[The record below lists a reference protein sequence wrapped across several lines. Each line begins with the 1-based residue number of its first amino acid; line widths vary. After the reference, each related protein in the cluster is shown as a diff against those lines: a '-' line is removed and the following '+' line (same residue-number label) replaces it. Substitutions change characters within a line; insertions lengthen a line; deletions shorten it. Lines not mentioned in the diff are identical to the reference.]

1 MKLPGLA
8 AAAALAGVGTA
19 AYNYLSGRNLLA
31 DSWDQAR
38 LVCHSL
44 DYWESVWLQR
54 PRTEVVACLTTIP
67 SRLPHLELTL
77 KSLLYQS
84 WALQKIRLHLP
95 AYSERE
101 GRAYELPE
109 AWRGRAWLEVVNCPD
124 WGPATKL
131 LPALEGLSQHQR
143 LLVVD
148 DDMLYPA
155 TLLQYLLGHA
165 QQHPDRVVA
174 SSGWRVP
181 DDLIDRPTTLWD
193 NLAQRPPVPVKC
205 TRLRGGGYPV
215 DIVQG
220 YSGFLTQP
228 GFYDQEKIFDYSQA
242 PPAARWVD
250 DVWLS
255 AHTRVPK
262 EVFAA
267 PRYCFERWKA
277 RKMMKAGS
285 LGRLNRG
292 DGDPLTRNNTLAI
305 RHLYRHWMNAPS
317 EGSAEQNPNAL
328 AQP

>member
-1 MKLPGLA
+1 MEARFLAGLA
-8 AAAALAGVGTA
+8 ALTGVATA
-19 AYNYLSGRNLLA
+19 TYNYLSGRNLWV

-38 LVCHSL
+38 LVSQPL
-44 DYWESVWLQR
+44 DYWESVWRRQ
-54 PRTEVVACLTTIP
+54 PPTQVIACLTTLP

-77 KSLLYQS
+77 KSLLYQT
-84 WALQKIRLHLP
+84 WGLQKIRLHLP
-95 AYSERE
+95 EYSQRE
-101 GRAYELPE
+101 EAPYRVPE
-109 AWRGRAWLEVVNCPD
+109 HWRGRDWLEIVTCPD
-124 WGPATKL
+124 YGPATKL
-131 LPALEGLSQHQR
+131 IPALHDLPSDQR

-155 TLLQYLLGHA
+155 TLLHGLLAHA
-165 QQHPDRVVA
+165 QSNPDWVVA

-193 NLAQRPPVPVKC
+193 NLAQRAPVPVKC
-205 TRLRGGGYPV
+205 TRLSTPYAV

-220 YSGFLTQP
+220 YSGFLTRP
-228 GFYDQEKIFDYSQA
+228 GFYDGERILDTSQA
-242 PPAARWVD
+242 PAAVRWVD

-262 EVFAA
+262 AVFPA

-277 RKMMKAGS
+277 RSMMKAGS

-292 DGDPLTRNNTLAI
+292 NGDPITRNNSIAI
-305 RHLYRHWMNAPS
+305 RHLRQHWLNALP
-317 EGSAEQNPNAL
+317 EGRDDPNPNAL